1 MMRNLIIAA
10 IGAGLLAIGGTA
22 NAQPVIVGG
31 SGPAQPPPGS
41 GDSARASAIDRDL
54 QSAYNQRVGEANLNK
69 NSDHRKA
76 RPVAVP
82 ATAADIKAGAA
93 LRDMNGVTLGTIV
106 SLDGD
111 QAVVDTGQTKIGV
124 PLIAF
129 GKDNKGLLLGMTAD
143 KFNQLVAAAHA
154 KTQASN

>member
-54 QSAYNQRVGEANLNK
+54 QSA
-69 NSDHRKA
+69 
-76 RPVAVP
+76 
-82 ATAADIKAGAA
+82 
-93 LRDMNGVTLGTIV
+93 
-106 SLDGD
+106 
-111 QAVVDTGQTKIGV
+111 TG
-124 PLIAF
+124 
-129 GKDNKGLLLGMTAD
+129 LGMLD
-143 KFNQLVAAAHA
+143 AAATCSRLTTSWLA
-154 KTQASN
+154 KRI